1 MAQGAEWTG
10 EQLDSL
16 RTLAG
21 VGRSAPQIAELLGRD
36 IADVEERL
44 ALVRAT
50 GRTGDD
56 AEPSYG
62 PDEEGDVE
70 PAVEA
75 TTDPAAWV
83 HDGKA

>member
-1 MAQGAEWTG
+1 MDTSEWTG
-10 EQLDSL
+10 EALDSL
-16 RTLAG
+16 RALDA
-21 VGRSAPQIAELLGRD
+21 VGRSVSEIAQLLGRD
-36 IADVEERL
+36 PADVEERL

-62 PDEEGDVE
+62 PDEEGDVT
-70 PAVEA
+70 PAVESS
-75 TTDPAAWV
+75 TDAAAWV